1 MKIINEIEKSRL
13 NEITGGVDVGEN
25 CSVTVP
31 YRSCASLGN
40 LMYEVSECLLKLSC
54 PSNYHVCSGSDNYSS
69 CTTPTGTNFAIRS

>member
-40 LMYEVSECLLKLSC
+40 NSFEVSECLLKLSC
-54 PSNYHVCSGSDNYSS
+54 PSNYHVCTGTENYTS
-69 CTTPTGTNFAIRS
+69 CSTPTSTNFVVRS